1 MFKLYVH
8 CIAIVLTVLLVVAAL
23 PIQASTSSGKTVTPI
38 KSVSYTPIAEQGD
51 NYIEICRNSYYSLLL
66 NPQSNIFCI
75 ADAKTNEHLWFSGM
89 TEENYGSMADVS
101 NLWKSYMQSVLAVNY
116 IARDATRANN
126 MKSYSAEK
134 LNSIKAFSFENGI
147 RFEIDFKVIDV
158 TMALEIKLEGERI
171 VASIPAKDIKED
183 GDFVIKSVDVLP
195 FFSAVTKTNGAD
207 GYIVYPDGSGAI
219 SYFDR
224 ADDKHAYTQ
233 AIALDIYDTLDLET
247 ILEEDKPATAML
259 PIYGI
264 KNNNLGIMAAITKGS
279 ESARINVNT
288 AVSNSEIPL
297 NRAGFEMV
305 YRNEYKIFL
314 SSITGT
320 VSGDETFG
328 VKVDEKL
335 LPLDREVTYFL
346 LRDDKANY
354 SGMANAY
361 RDYLISNKLINKNDS
376 VNTMGLYLNMFM
388 GIEKQNALINPFVEM
403 TSFDYVQSISQD
415 LLNDG
420 VQSLQVRL
428 RGWNKGGYA
437 SANKSY
443 KPASQLGGNSGL
455 KKLSALAEKDSRFNV
470 LLEIELLESVK
481 NRYVAVKESTMPIT
495 NEDADAYLLS
505 PIVSKNKL
513 NGALNRLKKY
523 NSLEIAL
530 ASVGSK
536 VYPDYSKSRTVTR
549 TDTMVLWQEMGKNK
563 NVTAS
568 QGGNLYML
576 SSVNQVYDIPMTC
589 SMQQMTDEA
598 IPWYSMIIS
607 GVIPHTTTA
616 GNQSGDLQ
624 LLCLQWIEHAAM
636 PYFEL
641 TENSPTKLI
650 DTSYNKL
657 FSSQFSKWGD
667 RALEIYKDMSSRLKG
682 VTGQSIIEH
691 KRNGD
696 VVILPY
702 ENGYKVL
709 INYGNNDTQIL
720 GKTVPARNYVVLAA

>member
-1 MFKLYVH
+1 MFKRYIRCV
-8 CIAIVLTVLLVVAAL
+8 AIVLTVLLAIAVL
-23 PIQASTSSGKTVTPI
+23 PIRATVSNGKAATPA
-38 KSVSYTPIAEQGD
+38 KSVSYTPIVQQGD
-51 NYIEICRNSYYSLLL
+51 NYIEICRNSFYSLLL
-66 NPQSNIFCI
+66 NPQSNVFCI
-75 ADAKTNEHLWFSGM
+75 ADATTGEHLWFSGM
-89 TEENYGSMADVS
+89 TEENYGSMEDVS

-134 LNSIKAFSFENGI
+134 LNGIEAFSFENGI

-158 TMALEIKLEGERI
+158 TMALEIKLDGERI
-171 VASIPAKDIKED
+171 VASVPAKDIKEN

-195 FFSAVTKTNGAD
+195 FFSAVTKSSNAD

-224 ADDKHAYTQ
+224 AADKHAYTQ
-233 AIALDIYDTLDLET
+233 AIALDIYDTLNLET

-264 KNNNLGIMAAITKGS
+264 KNNNLGVMAAITKGS

-288 AVSNSEIPL
+288 AVSNSEIPIH
-297 NRAGFEMV
+297 RAGFEMV

-328 VKVDEKL
+328 VKVDENL

-346 LRDDKANY
+346 LRGDKANY

-361 RDYLISNKLINKNDS
+361 RDYLVSNKLIAKNDS
-376 VNTMGLYLNMFM
+376 VKTMGLYLNMFM

-403 TSFDYVQSISQD
+403 TDFDYVENISQD
-415 LLNDG
+415 LLKDG
-420 VQSLQVRL
+420 VQSLNVRL

-437 SANKSY
+437 SANKSF

-455 KKLSALAEKDSRFNV
+455 KKLSALAESDSRFNV

-495 NEDADAYLLS
+495 NEDEDAYLLS

-513 NGALNRLKKY
+513 NGAINKLKKY

-530 ASVGSK
+530 ASVGSRI
-536 VYPDYSKSRTVTR
+536 YPDYSKSRAVTR
-549 TDTMVLWQEMGKNK
+549 TDTMVLWQEMSQNK
-563 NVTAS
+563 KVTAA

-576 SSVNQVYDIPMTC
+576 SSVKQVYDIPMTC

-607 GVIPHTTTA
+607 GVMPHTTMA
-616 GNQSGDLQ
+616 GNQSGDLE
-624 LLCLQWIEHAAM
+624 LLCLQWIEHGAM

-641 TENSPTKLI
+641 TEQSPTKLI

-657 FSSQFSKWGD
+657 FSSQFEKWGE
-667 RALEIYKDMSSRLKG
+667 RALSIYKDMSTRLKD
-682 VTGQSIIEH
+682 VTGQSIVAH
-691 KRNGD
+691 SRDGD
-696 VVILPY
+696 VVVLTY
-702 ENGYKVL
+702 ENGCRVL
-709 INYGNNDTQIL
+709 INYGNTDAKIL
-720 GKTVPARNYVVLAA
+720 GKTVPARNYVVCAA